1 MEDPSMRL
9 MKTRTKGN
17 VQQIRVHLFLFIV
30 LLIPS
35 RGIAQDL
42 DVPYASTPPD
52 VVEKMMEVARVG
64 PGDYV
69 IDLGCGDG
77 RIVIAAARKGAFGHG
92 VDLDPQRVKEAREN
106 AEKANVTHKVMF
118 LEEDIFET
126 DISQASVIA
135 LYLLSTV
142 NEDLRPRLMR
152 ELEPGTRVV
161 SHNFGMGVWEPDEHL
176 ILGDSYMDKETLSIK
191 EQLEK
196 LDHEI
201 YLWYVPAKIEGE
213 WRWQANGETFNMQVE
228 QSFQKFYARLTSAG
242 DSLTINNKK
251 LVGEKI
257 SFTASNPNNG
267 HHYAFNG
274 RIEGTRITGTLQ
286 IQTNETNRISRWAA
300 KKTEQP

>member
-1 MEDPSMRL
+1 MRL

-213 WRWQANGETFNMQVE
+213 WRWQANGVSFDIQVE
-228 QSFQKFYARLTSAG
+228 QSFQKFNATLTAG
-242 DSLTINNKK
+242 KDTLTISQKALKGKK
-251 LVGEKI
+251 LN
-257 SFTASNPNNG
+257 FTAFNPENG
-267 HHYAFNG
+267 MHYAFSGKVKGNQ
-274 RIEGTRITGTLQ
+274 IIGTVQ
-286 IQTNETNRISRWAA
+286 IRKQNEKMIRRWEAV
-300 KKTEQP
+300 KKVVL